1 MVNQNNS
8 KKRLL
13 YKISC
18 AVGCLILFLIMGVA
32 TYILHDISEI
42 DEPLEYS
49 ASLEFNKDTVNIY
62 MKMWGIAGNH
72 SRTIIQSNDGSF
84 RATFDGNELFY
95 EIKEKQLKIYVYA
108 CQLDSDNSYN
118 NNSNIRLLDYIA
130 ESKKTDFKD
139 RDIKKIS
146 IYDNLRK

>member
-1 MVNQNNS
+1 M
-8 KKRLL
+8 
-13 YKISC
+13 
-18 AVGCLILFLIMGVA
+18 
-32 TYILHDISEI
+32 
-42 DEPLEYS
+42 
-49 ASLEFNKDTVNIY
+49 
-62 MKMWGIAGNH
+62 
-72 SRTIIQSNDGSF
+72 
-84 RATFDGNELFY
+84 
-95 EIKEKQLKIYVYA
+95 VYA

>member
-1 MVNQNNS
+1 M
-8 KKRLL
+8 
-13 YKISC
+13 SC

-72 SRTIIQSNDGSF
+72 SGTIIQSNDGSF

-95 EIKEKQLKIYVYA
+95 EIKAKQLKIYVYA

-118 NNSNIRLLDYIA
+118 NKY
-130 ESKKTDFKD
+130 
-139 RDIKKIS
+139 
-146 IYDNLRK
+146 

>member
-1 MVNQNNS
+1 
-8 KKRLL
+8 
-13 YKISC
+13 
-18 AVGCLILFLIMGVA
+18 
-32 TYILHDISEI
+32 
-42 DEPLEYS
+42 
-49 ASLEFNKDTVNIY
+49 

>member
-49 ASLEFNKDTVNIY
+49 ASLEFNK
-62 MKMWGIAGNH
+62 
-72 SRTIIQSNDGSF
+72 
-84 RATFDGNELFY
+84 ELFY

-108 CQLDSDNSYN
+108 HCCPL
-118 NNSNIRLLDYIA
+118 
-130 ESKKTDFKD
+130 
-139 RDIKKIS
+139 KIV
-146 IYDNLRK
+146 DG